1 MVHVEQAI
9 VVEGRYDKNTLS
21 QIVDTTIFQTN
32 GFSVMHDRELLALL
46 RRAAQTCGL
55 VILTDSDG
63 AGLVIRSF
71 LRGALPREG
80 VLHAYVPEIA
90 GKEKRKAAPGKA
102 GLLGVEGMTPEI
114 ILRALRDAG
123 AEIDGEARTQSS
135 TPITKADLYALG
147 LSGQSD
153 SAVRRK
159 ALQRALSL
167 PEHLSANALLQA
179 LNLLFTR
186 EEFFTQYESES
197 APEA

>member
-9 VVEGRYDKNTLS
+9 VVEGRYDKNTLR

-123 AEIDGEARTQSS
+123 ATVGGQTRRADGR
-135 TPITKADLYALG
+135 ITKLDLYTLG
-147 LSGQSD
+147 LSGGVG
-153 SAVRRK
+153 SAEKRQ
-159 ALQRALSL
+159 ALLKELQL
-167 PEHLSANALLQA
+167 PGYLSANAMLDA
-179 LNLLFTR
+179 LNLLMTR
-186 EEFFTQYESES
+186 DELYARDGETR
-197 APEA
+197 

>member
-21 QIVDTTIFQTN
+21 QIVDAVIFQTN

-46 RRAAQTCGL
+46 RRAAATCGL

-63 AGLVIRSF
+63 AGLVIRNF
-71 LRGALPREG
+71 LRGALPKAG

-90 GKEKRKAAPGKA
+90 GKERRKAAPGKA

-123 AEIDGEARTQSS
+123 ATVGGEARPAAGQ
-135 TPITKADLYALG
+135 ITKLDLFTLG
-147 LSGQSD
+147 LSGGAD
-153 SAVRRK
+153 SAKRRQ
-159 ALQRALSL
+159 ALLHELDL
-167 PEHLSANALLQA
+167 PGYLSANALLEA
-179 LNLLFTR
+179 LNLLMTR
-186 EEFFTQYESES
+186 EELYARYGETL
-197 APEA
+197 

>member
-63 AGLVIRSF
+63 TGLVIRSF

-123 AEIDGEARTQSS
+123 ATVGGQTRRADGR
-135 TPITKADLYALG
+135 ITKLDLYTLG
-147 LSGQSD
+147 LSGGVG
-153 SAVRRK
+153 SAEKRQ
-159 ALQRALSL
+159 ALLKELQL
-167 PEHLSANALLQA
+167 PGYLSANAMLDA
-179 LNLLFTR
+179 LNLLMTR
-186 EEFFTQYESES
+186 DELYARDGETR
-197 APEA
+197 

>member
-123 AEIDGEARTQSS
+123 ATVGGQTRRADGR
-135 TPITKADLYALG
+135 ITKLDLYTLG
-147 LSGQSD
+147 LSGGVG
-153 SAVRRK
+153 SAEKRQAFLK
-159 ALQRALSL
+159 ELQL
-167 PEHLSANALLQA
+167 PGYLSANAMLDA
-179 LNLLFTR
+179 LNLLMTR
-186 EEFFTQYESES
+186 DELYARDGETQ
-197 APEA
+197 

>member
-21 QIVDTTIFQTN
+21 QIVDTVIFQTN

-123 AEIDGEARTQSS
+123 ATVGGQTRRADGR
-135 TPITKADLYALG
+135 ITKLDLYTLG
-147 LSGQSD
+147 LSGGVG
-153 SAVRRK
+153 SAEKRQ
-159 ALQRALSL
+159 ALLKELQL
-167 PEHLSANALLQA
+167 PGYLSANAMLDA
-179 LNLLFTR
+179 LNLLMTR
-186 EEFFTQYESES
+186 DELYARDGETR
-197 APEA
+197 

>member
-63 AGLVIRSF
+63 AGLVIRGF

-123 AEIDGEARTQSS
+123 ATVGGQTRRADGR
-135 TPITKADLYALG
+135 ITKLDLYTLG
-147 LSGQSD
+147 LSGGVG
-153 SAVRRK
+153 SAEKRQ
-159 ALQRALSL
+159 ALLKELQL
-167 PEHLSANALLQA
+167 PGYLSANAMLDA
-179 LNLLFTR
+179 LNLLMTR
-186 EEFFTQYESES
+186 DELYARDGETQ
-197 APEA
+197 

>member
-21 QIVDTTIFQTN
+21 QIVDAVIFQTN

-46 RRAAQTCGL
+46 RRAAATCGL

-63 AGLVIRSF
+63 AGLVIRNF
-71 LRGALPREG
+71 LRGALPKTG

-90 GKEKRKAAPGKA
+90 GKERRKAAPGKA

-123 AEIDGEARTQSS
+123 AAVGGEARPAAGQ
-135 TPITKADLYALG
+135 ITKLDLFALG
-147 LSGQSD
+147 LSGGTD
-153 SAVRRK
+153 SAKRRQ
-159 ALQRALSL
+159 ALLRELDL
-167 PEHLSANALLQA
+167 PGYLSANALLEA
-179 LNLLFTR
+179 LNLLMTR
-186 EEFFTQYESES
+186 EELYARYGETL
-197 APEA
+197 

>member
-123 AEIDGEARTQSS
+123 ATVGGQTRRADGR
-135 TPITKADLYALG
+135 ITKLDLYTLG
-147 LSGQSD
+147 LSGGVG
-153 SAVRRK
+153 SAEKRQ
-159 ALQRALSL
+159 ALLKELQL
-167 PEHLSANALLQA
+167 PGYLSANAMLDA
-179 LNLLFTR
+179 LNLLMTR
-186 EEFFTQYESES
+186 DELYARDGETQ
-197 APEA
+197 

>member
-123 AEIDGEARTQSS
+123 ATVGGQTRRADGR
-135 TPITKADLYALG
+135 ITKLDLYTLG
-147 LSGQSD
+147 LSGGVG
-153 SAVRRK
+153 SAEKRQ
-159 ALQRALSL
+159 ALLKELQL
-167 PEHLSANALLQA
+167 PGYLSANAMLDA
-179 LNLLFTR
+179 LNLLMTR
-186 EEFFTQYESES
+186 DELYARDGETR
-197 APEA
+197 

>member
-9 VVEGRYDKNTLS
+9 AVEGRYDKNTLS

-123 AEIDGEARTQSS
+123 ATVGGQTRRADGR
-135 TPITKADLYALG
+135 ITKLDLYTLG
-147 LSGQSD
+147 LSGGVGRAEKRQ
-153 SAVRRK
+153 
-159 ALQRALSL
+159 ALLKELQL
-167 PEHLSANALLQA
+167 PGYLSANAMLDA
-179 LNLLFTR
+179 LNLLMTR
-186 EEFFTQYESES
+186 DELYARDGETR
-197 APEA
+197 

>member
-9 VVEGRYDKNTLS
+9 VVEGRYDKNTLN
-21 QIVDTTIFQTN
+21 QIVDAVIFQTN

-46 RRAAQTCGL
+46 RRAAATCGL

-71 LRGALPREG
+71 LRGALPKAG

-90 GKEKRKAAPGKA
+90 GKERRKAAPGKA

-123 AEIDGEARTQSS
+123 ATVGGEARPAAGQ
-135 TPITKADLYALG
+135 ITKLDLFTLG
-147 LSGQSD
+147 LSGGAD
-153 SAVRRK
+153 SAKRRQ
-159 ALQRALSL
+159 ALLHELDL
-167 PEHLSANALLQA
+167 PGYLSANALLEA
-179 LNLLFTR
+179 LNLLMMR
-186 EEFFTQYESES
+186 EELYARYGETL
-197 APEA
+197 

>member
-55 VILTDSDG
+55 VI
-63 AGLVIRSF
+63 RSV

-123 AEIDGEARTQSS
+123 ATVGGQTRRADGR
-135 TPITKADLYALG
+135 ITKLDLYTLG
-147 LSGQSD
+147 LSGGAG
-153 SAVRRK
+153 SAEKRQ
-159 ALQRALSL
+159 ALLKELQL
-167 PEHLSANALLQA
+167 PGYLSANAMLDA
-179 LNLLFTR
+179 LNLLMTR
-186 EEFFTQYESES
+186 DELYARDGETR
-197 APEA
+197 

>member
-123 AEIDGEARTQSS
+123 ATVGGQTRRADGR
-135 TPITKADLYALG
+135 ITKLDLYTLG
-147 LSGQSD
+147 LSGGVG
-153 SAVRRK
+153 SAEKRQ
-159 ALQRALSL
+159 ALLKELQL
-167 PEHLSANALLQA
+167 PGYLSANAMLEA
-179 LNLLFTR
+179 LNLLMTR
-186 EEFFTQYESES
+186 DELYARDGETR
-197 APEA
+197 

>member
-71 LRGALPREG
+71 LRGALPKEG

-123 AEIDGEARTQSS
+123 ATVGGQTRRADGR
-135 TPITKADLYALG
+135 ITKLDLYTLG
-147 LSGQSD
+147 LSGGAG
-153 SAVRRK
+153 SAEKRQ
-159 ALQRALSL
+159 ALLRELQL
-167 PEHLSANALLQA
+167 PGYLSANAMLDA
-179 LNLLFTR
+179 LNLLMTR
-186 EEFFTQYESES
+186 DELYARDGETQ
-197 APEA
+197 

>member
-102 GLLGVEGMTPEI
+102 GILGVEGMTPDI
-114 ILRALRDAG
+114 ILRALRVAG
-123 AEIDGEARTQSS
+123 AEMDGAEAGRPA
-135 TPITKADLYALG
+135 PITKMDLYTLG
-147 LSGQSD
+147 LSGGPG
-153 SAVRRK
+153 SAEKRQ
-159 ALQRALSL
+159 ALLEALEL
-167 PEHLSANALLQA
+167 PCYLSANALAEA
-179 LNLLFTR
+179 LRFLMTR
-186 EEFFTQYESES
+186 EELFARYGVT
-197 APEA
+197 P

>member
-1 MVHVEQAI
+1 MVRVEQAI

-46 RRAAQTCGL
+46 RRAAAARGL

-63 AGLVIRSF
+63 AGLVIRNY
-71 LRGALPREG
+71 LRGALPKEG
-80 VLHAYVPEIA
+80 VLHAYVPEIP

-123 AEIDGEARTQSS
+123 AAVGGEAGRTSDH
-135 TPITKADLYALG
+135 ITKLDLFTLG
-147 LSGQSD
+147 LSGGAG
-153 SAVRRK
+153 SAGRRQ
-159 ALQRALSL
+159 ALLHALEL
-167 PEHLSANALLQA
+167 PGYLSANALLDA
-179 LNLLFTR
+179 LNLLMTR
-186 EEFFTQYESES
+186 EELYARYGETT
-197 APEA
+197 

>member
-71 LRGALPREG
+71 LRGALPRES

-123 AEIDGEARTQSS
+123 ATVGGQTRRADGR
-135 TPITKADLYALG
+135 ITKLDLYTLG
-147 LSGQSD
+147 LSGGAG
-153 SAVRRK
+153 SAEKRQ
-159 ALQRALSL
+159 ALLKELQL
-167 PEHLSANALLQA
+167 PGYLSANAMLDA
-179 LNLLFTR
+179 LNLLMTR
-186 EEFFTQYESES
+186 DELYARDGETR
-197 APEA
+197 